1 MIETTLPDLDSWVAY
16 LSEHEIPVL
25 RHTARQLEGLAQDL
39 DRINGRDVSAVA
51 LHDPLMT
58 VRVLAYIQ
66 PYRGKRLQGEIT
78 TVEQAVMM
86 LGIEPFFRHFHN
98 VLVVEDTLKAH
109 PQALLGLLHV
119 ARRAQRASRYAYDW
133 ALWRHDL
140 NAEEVRIAALLHDL
154 AEILLW
160 CFAPHLAL
168 EIQARQRG
176 DRTLRSAAVQQ
187 EVLGIQLIELQQAL
201 CHAWALPD
209 LLPRLMDDQ
218 HANHPRVRNVVLAV
232 NLARHSANGWD
243 DAALPD
249 DYAAIGELLNLTP
262 EAVRARVGAPPPDD
276 GTGEGDGNDGDSG
289 GDGGT
294 PDSAAA
300 SQNGTEPPP
309 PPQPQ

>member
-1 MIETTLPDLDSWVAY
+1 MIETTLPDLDSWVTY
-16 LSEHEIPVL
+16 FSEHEIPVL
-25 RHTARQLEGLAQDL
+25 RHTGRQLESLAENV
-39 DRINGRDVSAVA
+39 DRVNGRDISAVA

-86 LGIEPFFRHFHN
+86 LGIEPFFRHFSK
-98 VLVVEDTLKAH
+98 VLVVEDTLKTH

-168 EIQARQRG
+168 EIQARQHA
-176 DRTLRSAAVQQ
+176 DRSLRSAVVQDQ
-187 EVLGIQLIELQQAL
+187 VLGIQLSELQQAL

-218 HANHPRVRNVVLAV
+218 HASHPRVRNVILAV

-249 DYAAIGELLNLTP
+249 DYTAIGELLNLTP
-262 EAVRARVGAPPPDD
+262 EAVRARVGAPPPEGSADAEAEVTAAD
-276 GTGEGDGNDGDSG
+276 GET
-289 GDGGT
+289 
-294 PDSAAA
+294 
-300 SQNGTEPPP
+300 PPP
-309 PPQPQ
+309 PPPAEVPPQPQ

>member
-1 MIETTLPDLDSWVAY
+1 MIETTLPDLDSWVTY
-16 LSEHEIPVL
+16 FSEHEIPVL
-25 RHTARQLEGLAQDL
+25 RHTGRQLESLAENV
-39 DRINGRDVSAVA
+39 DRVNGRDISAVA

-86 LGIEPFFRHFHN
+86 LGIEPFFRHFSK
-98 VLVVEDTLKAH
+98 VLVVEDTLKTH

-168 EIQARQRG
+168 EIQARQHA
-176 DRTLRSAAVQQ
+176 DRSLRSAVVQDQ
-187 EVLGIQLIELQQAL
+187 VLGIQLSELQQAL

-218 HANHPRVRNVVLAV
+218 HASHPRVRNVILAV

-249 DYAAIGELLNLTP
+249 DYTAIGELLNLTP
-262 EAVRARVGAPPPDD
+262 EAVRARVGAPPPKGSADAEAEVTAAD
-276 GTGEGDGNDGDSG
+276 GET
-289 GDGGT
+289 
-294 PDSAAA
+294 
-300 SQNGTEPPP
+300 PPP
-309 PPQPQ
+309 PPPAEVPPQPQ

>member
-1 MIETTLPDLDSWVAY
+1 MIETTLPDLDSWVTY
-16 LSEHEIPVL
+16 FSEHEIPVL
-25 RHTARQLEGLAQDL
+25 RHTGRQLESLAENV
-39 DRINGRDVSAVA
+39 DRVNGRDISAVA

-86 LGIEPFFRHFHN
+86 LGIEPFFRHFSK
-98 VLVVEDTLKAH
+98 VLVVEDTLKTH

-168 EIQARQRG
+168 EIQARQHA
-176 DRTLRSAAVQQ
+176 DRSLRSAVVQDQ
-187 EVLGIQLIELQQAL
+187 VLGIQLSELQQAL

-218 HANHPRVRNVVLAV
+218 HASHPRVRNVILAV

-249 DYAAIGELLNLTP
+249 DYTAIGELLNLTP
-262 EAVRARVGAPPPDD
+262 EAVRARVGAPPPEGSADAEAEVTAAD
-276 GTGEGDGNDGDSG
+276 GET
-289 GDGGT
+289 
-294 PDSAAA
+294 
-300 SQNGTEPPP
+300 PPP
-309 PPQPQ
+309 PPSAEVPPQPQ

>member
-1 MIETTLPDLDSWVAY
+1 MIETTLPDLDSWVTY
-16 LSEHEIPVL
+16 FSEHEIPVL
-25 RHTARQLEGLAQDL
+25 RHTGRQLESLAENV
-39 DRINGRDVSAVA
+39 DRVNGRDISAVA

-86 LGIEPFFRHFHN
+86 LGIEPFFRHFSK
-98 VLVVEDTLKAH
+98 VLVVEDTLKTH

-168 EIQARQRG
+168 EIQARQHA
-176 DRTLRSAAVQQ
+176 DRSLRSAVVQDQ
-187 EVLGIQLIELQQAL
+187 VLGIQLSELQQAL

-218 HANHPRVRNVVLAV
+218 HASHPRVRNVILAV

-249 DYAAIGELLNLTP
+249 DYTAIGELLNLTP
-262 EAVRARVGAPPPDD
+262 EAVRARVGAPPPEGSADAKAEV
-276 GTGEGDGNDGDSG
+276 TAANGE
-289 GDGGT
+289 T
-294 PDSAAA
+294 
-300 SQNGTEPPP
+300 PPP
-309 PPQPQ
+309 PPPAEVPPQPQ